1 MSVARKLAAGRLTN
15 NTERLDQ
22 YQETARSDPMRPD
35 DIPRIRALP
44 LFRDMSEVAF
54 AEMLQAAY
62 LQRFPP
68 QVQLVSEGDPADFLY
83 IVVDGAVEMFA
94 SANNRETTM
103 MIVEPV
109 ATFILAAV
117 LKDAVYL
124 MSARTLMPS
133 RVLMIPSEDLRAAMD
148 KDSAFATAMVREL
161 ATRYRGVI
169 KQLKNQKLRT
179 AVERLANYLLHLK
192 QVQGDGEQIE
202 LPADKRTVAALLGMA
217 PENLSRA
224 FATLKPYGVL
234 VDGSQVSLTTP
245 ADLERLAKPTPL
257 IDDPNI

>member
-1 MSVARKLAAGRLTN
+1 
-15 NTERLDQ
+15 
-22 YQETARSDPMRPD
+22 MRPD

-44 LFRDMSEVAF
+44 LFRDMDETAF
-54 AEMLQAAY
+54 AGMLQAAY

-94 SANNRETTM
+94 NANNRETTM

-117 LKDAVYL
+117 LRDAVYL

-133 RVLMIPSEDLRAAMD
+133 RVLMIPAEDLRAAMD
-148 KDSAFATAMVREL
+148 QDPAFARAMVREL

-179 AVERLANYLLHLK
+179 GVERLANYLLHLR

-202 LPADKRTVAALLGMA
+202 LPADKRTVAALLGMT

-234 VDGSQVSLTTP
+234 VDGSQVNLAKP
-245 ADLERLAKPTPL
+245 ADLECLAKPTPL

>member
-1 MSVARKLAAGRLTN
+1 
-15 NTERLDQ
+15 
-22 YQETARSDPMRPD
+22 MRPE

-44 LFRDMSEVAF
+44 LFRDMDEGAF

-68 QVQLVSEGDPADFLY
+68 QVQLVAEGDPADFLY

-94 SANNRETTM
+94 NANNRETTI

-124 MSARTLMPS
+124 MSARTLKPS
-133 RVLMIPSEDLRAAMD
+133 RVLMIPSEDLRAAMN
-148 KDSAFATAMVREL
+148 KDAAFAGAMVREL

-179 AVERLANYLLHLK
+179 GVERLANYLLHLR
-192 QVQGDGEQIE
+192 QVQGGAAQVE
-202 LPADKRTVAALLGMA
+202 LPVDKRTVAALLGMT

-224 FATLKPYGVL
+224 FATLRPYGVA
-234 VDGSQVSLTTP
+234 VEGSSVSLTKL
-245 ADLERLAKPTPL
+245 ADLEGLAKPIGL
-257 IDDPNI
+257 IDDPNV

>member
-1 MSVARKLAAGRLTN
+1 
-15 NTERLDQ
+15 
-22 YQETARSDPMRPD
+22 MRPD

-44 LFRDMSEVAF
+44 LFRDMAEGAF
-54 AEMLQAAY
+54 ADMLQAAY

-94 SANNRETTM
+94 NANHRETTI

-124 MSARTLMPS
+124 MSARTLTPS

-148 KDSAFATAMVREL
+148 RDAAFANAMVREL

-179 AVERLANYLLHLK
+179 GVERLANYLLHLK
-192 QVQGDGEQIE
+192 QVQGDDEQVE
-202 LPADKRTVAALLGMA
+202 LPVDKRTVAALLGMT

-224 FATLKPYGVL
+224 FATLRPYGVL
-234 VDGSQVSLTTP
+234 VDGPQIRLTKL
-245 ADLERLAKPTPL
+245 ADLEHLAMPTGL
-257 IDDPNI
+257 IDDPSL

>member
-1 MSVARKLAAGRLTN
+1 
-15 NTERLDQ
+15 
-22 YQETARSDPMRPD
+22 MRPD

-44 LFRDMSEVAF
+44 LFRDMEEGVF

-94 SANNRETTM
+94 NANNRETTI

-148 KDSAFATAMVREL
+148 RDPAFASAMVREL

-179 AVERLANYLLHLK
+179 GVERLANYLLHLRQIQGGDE
-192 QVQGDGEQIE
+192 QVD
-202 LPADKRTVAALLGMA
+202 LPADKRTVAALLGMT

-224 FATLKPYGVL
+224 FGTLRPYGVL
-234 VDGSQVSLTTP
+234 VDGPQIRLTKR
-245 ADLERLAKPTPL
+245 ADLERLAMPTPL
-257 IDDPNI
+257 IDDPRL